1 MYTAYS
7 STWTGEEDRR
17 IIKRDVRQVLGNI
30 TEVDKQQTELLKEL
44 QEQEQSRADRSLNSS
59 GRLDNITKE
68 ISETQRTIE
77 QERRNQTERLLPI
90 FFRSFNQTEQ
100 MLNATQE
107 MLEFIKFISESFDE
121 EYLIDEVRQYGQSN
135 STYGNLT
142 IIRDQLAQIITVLD
156 SNNTG

>member
-59 GRLDNITKE
+59 GRLDNITQE

-77 QERRNQTERLLPI
+77 QERRNQTERLLP
-90 FFRSFNQTEQ
+90 FFFESFNQT
-100 MLNATQE
+100 
-107 MLEFIKFISESFDE
+107 DR
-121 EYLIDEVRQYGQSN
+121 IDDVIQ
-135 STYGNLT
+135 NLSS
-142 IIRDQLAQIITVLD
+142 QLAQQRFTEKEIRDNQVAIAFDINRLVNLLNGTQ
-156 SNNTG
+156 